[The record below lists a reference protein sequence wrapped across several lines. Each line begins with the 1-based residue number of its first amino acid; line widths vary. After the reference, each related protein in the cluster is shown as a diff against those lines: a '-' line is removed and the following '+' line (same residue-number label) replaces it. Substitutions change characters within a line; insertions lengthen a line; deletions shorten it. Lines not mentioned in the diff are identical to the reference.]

1 MPSPKCVFVSLL
13 LAALA
18 LPCLADGPAAV
29 ENPTFPIDPVK
40 AGAEV
45 LIKNLAEM
53 GYNTNCKAKNLDYAS
68 DDSWYCGLFAK
79 ISGAKETEWKE
90 RLVHRLGAV
99 LPGEGSGVRGRGER
113 ERGDE
118 HEETNAHGRE
128 GYS

>member
-40 AGAEV
+40 EGAEV

-53 GYNTNCKAKNLDYAS
+53 GYNTNCKAKNLDNAS

-79 ISGAKETEWKE
+79 ISVAKETERKE
-90 RLVHRLGAV
+90 RLFV
-99 LPGEGSGVRGRGER
+99 SRGETV
-113 ERGDE
+113 E
-118 HEETNAHGRE
+118 
-128 GYS
+128 